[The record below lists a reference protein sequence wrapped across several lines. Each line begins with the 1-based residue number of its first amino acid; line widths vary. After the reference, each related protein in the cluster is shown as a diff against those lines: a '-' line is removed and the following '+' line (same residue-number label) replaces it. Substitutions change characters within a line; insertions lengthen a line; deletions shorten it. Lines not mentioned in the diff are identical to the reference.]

1 MPTRRVVEFCA
12 HEGRTSPWREALL
25 RDLRGR
31 LGVGRVCTLV
41 RGVEWS
47 TDRSQVRLEGLG
59 CWTAMQVDAHVVH
72 VSADRPRHDFLYTMW
87 RRKGHLNRAGISS
100 HRQRGAAD
108 VSLPHI
114 IAPKP

>member
-1 MPTRRVVEFCA
+1 LATAVHAVTKRV
-12 HEGRTSPWREALL
+12 G
-25 RDLRGR
+25 
-31 LGVGRVCTLV
+31 TLV
-41 RGVEWS
+41 RRVEWS

-72 VSADRPRHDFLYTMW
+72 VSADSPRHDFLSTMW
-87 RRKGHLNRAGISS
+87 RRKDHLHRAGISS

-114 IAPKP
+114 IEHKP